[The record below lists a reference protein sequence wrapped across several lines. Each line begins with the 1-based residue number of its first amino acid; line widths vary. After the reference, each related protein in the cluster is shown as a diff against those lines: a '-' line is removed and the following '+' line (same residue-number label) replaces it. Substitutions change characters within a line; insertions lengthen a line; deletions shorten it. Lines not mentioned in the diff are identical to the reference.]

1 MFPFYF
7 KKPSKIDFILLDK
20 FKMFTKINVLIL
32 FCHKSLWFS
41 KFSVKIRSEF
51 FIFKLIFSF
60 DPLLLRKNST
70 SFCFSVKINMTRK
83 FFSNVWVFSSGSL
96 EAIFFVP
103 PTRFVREQTKPKE
116 RKNRTTIAMAAKAAS
131 GSFYRITTEGK
142 FLLIFD
148 SISMQ
153 TIWNVYLFIKFERK
167 KNQFLILE
175 KPGFVAQIQTDL
187 DF

>member
-1 MFPFYF
+1 
-7 KKPSKIDFILLDK
+7 
-20 FKMFTKINVLIL
+20 
-32 FCHKSLWFS
+32 
-41 KFSVKIRSEF
+41 
-51 FIFKLIFSF
+51 
-60 DPLLLRKNST
+60 
-70 SFCFSVKINMTRK
+70 
-83 FFSNVWVFSSGSL
+83 
-96 EAIFFVP
+96 
-103 PTRFVREQTKPKE
+103 
-116 RKNRTTIAMAAKAAS
+116 MAAKAAS